1 MDDNSDDGYLPG
13 QSYFINKNY
22 ENNEQY
28 EDPEN
33 DDNYNN
39 NHYSNNNYGNEINDQ
54 NYQEDDYYD
63 DYGYQEE
70 NYNNSK
76 NGNDNEIYDNNTNY
90 NEHESSDY
98 NHYNNDNFRYN
109 KNNYYQ
115 NNKFHNKGYNYKNNY
130 GSYYY
135 NNNNDYITEKR
146 KESYLASFSVNF
158 ILWLTLVIKKSALEK
173 NNIIFTDDKKI
184 NKEIVD
190 SFLNYYD
197 IKTTEEKEKTTKK
210 KYFSINI
217 ENIKVK
223 KAVEKDYILEFSII
237 IKDKI
242 DTFFVDK
249 FIEIGVIGNIYYNLY
264 PKFNFCVK
272 KYKLTLDDEK
282 IEDNII
288 LDSDIKKE
296 NYEIGMCPDYEINN
310 NKEFKQLFDKISEN
324 KQLFDKK
331 SEDKQ
336 YFDRKLEEQKM
347 KGPQEV
353 LRECFNNLYKFPDAD
368 DDKES

>member
-13 QSYFINKNY
+13 QSYFVNKNY

-28 EDPEN
+28 EEPEN

-54 NYQEDDYYD
+54 NYQEDDHYD
-63 DYGYQEE
+63 DYEYQED

-76 NGNDNEIYDNNTNY
+76 NGNDNETYDDNINY
-90 NEHESSDY
+90 NEYESSDY

-115 NNKFHNKGYNYKNNY
+115 NNKFHNKGYSYKNNY

-135 NNNNDYITEKR
+135 NNNNNDYITKKA
-146 KESYLASFSVNF
+146 KESYLASFSINF

-173 NNIIFTDDKKI
+173 NNIVFTDNEKI

-190 SFLNYYD
+190 SFLKYYD
-197 IKTTEEKEKTTKK
+197 IKATEEKEKTTKK
-210 KYFSINI
+210 NYFNINI
-217 ENIKVK
+217 VNIKIK
-223 KAVEKDYILEFSII
+223 KAVEKDYRLEFSII
-237 IKDKI
+237 IKEKLDI
-242 DTFFVDK
+242 FFVDK

-272 KYKLTLDDEK
+272 KYKLTLDEK
-282 IEDNII
+282 NII
-288 LDSDIKKE
+288 LDIDVKKE

-310 NKEFKQLFDKISEN
+310 KKFKQLFDKISEN
-324 KQLFDKK
+324 NQPFDKK
-331 SEDKQ
+331 LQE
-336 YFDRKLEEQKM
+336 RKMQ
-347 KGPQEV
+347 GPQEV
-353 LRECFNNLYKFPDAD
+353 LKECLNNLYKS
-368 DDKES
+368 DK

>member
-13 QSYFINKNY
+13 QSYFVNKNY

-28 EDPEN
+28 EEPEN

-54 NYQEDDYYD
+54 NYQEDDHYD
-63 DYGYQEE
+63 DYEYQED

-76 NGNDNEIYDNNTNY
+76 NGNDNETYDDNINY
-90 NEHESSDY
+90 NEYESSDY

-115 NNKFHNKGYNYKNNY
+115 NNKFHNKGYSYKNNY

-135 NNNNDYITEKR
+135 NNNNNDYITKKA
-146 KESYLASFSVNF
+146 KESYLASFSINF

-173 NNIIFTDDKKI
+173 NNIVFTDNEKI

-190 SFLNYYD
+190 SFLKFYD
-197 IKTTEEKEKTTKK
+197 IKATEEKEKTTKK
-210 KYFSINI
+210 NYFSINI
-217 ENIKVK
+217 VNIKIK
-223 KAVEKDYILEFSII
+223 KAVEKDYRLEFSII
-237 IKDKI
+237 IKEKLDI
-242 DTFFVDK
+242 FFVDK

-272 KYKLTLDDEK
+272 KYKLTLDEK
-282 IEDNII
+282 NII
-288 LDSDIKKE
+288 LDIDVKKE

-310 NKEFKQLFDKISEN
+310 KKFKQLFNKISEN
-324 KQLFDKK
+324 NQPFDKK
-331 SEDKQ
+331 LQE
-336 YFDRKLEEQKM
+336 RKMQ
-347 KGPQEV
+347 GPQEV
-353 LRECFNNLYKFPDAD
+353 LKECLNNLYKS
-368 DDKES
+368 DK

>member
-13 QSYFINKNY
+13 QSYFVNKNY

-28 EDPEN
+28 EEPEN

-54 NYQEDDYYD
+54 NYQEDDHYD
-63 DYGYQEE
+63 DYEYQED

-76 NGNDNEIYDNNTNY
+76 NGNDNETYDDNINY
-90 NEHESSDY
+90 NEYEYESSDY

-115 NNKFHNKGYNYKNNY
+115 NNKFHNKGYSYKNNY

-135 NNNNDYITEKR
+135 NNNNNDYITKKA
-146 KESYLASFSVNF
+146 KESYLASFSINF

-173 NNIIFTDDKKI
+173 NNIVFTDNEKI

-190 SFLNYYD
+190 SFLKYYD
-197 IKTTEEKEKTTKK
+197 IKATEEKEKTTKK
-210 KYFSINI
+210 NYFSINI
-217 ENIKVK
+217 VNIEIK
-223 KAVEKDYILEFSII
+223 KAVEKDYRLEFSII
-237 IKDKI
+237 IKEKLDI
-242 DTFFVDK
+242 FFVDK

-272 KYKLTLDDEK
+272 KYKLTLDEK
-282 IEDNII
+282 NII
-288 LDSDIKKE
+288 LDIDVKKE

-310 NKEFKQLFDKISEN
+310 KKFKQLFDKISEN
-324 KQLFDKK
+324 NQFFDKK
-331 SEDKQ
+331 LQE
-336 YFDRKLEEQKM
+336 RKMQ
-347 KGPQEV
+347 GPQEV
-353 LRECFNNLYKFPDAD
+353 LKECLNNLYKS
-368 DDKES
+368 DK